1 MTRKVIRP
9 ILALTRDD
17 LLKVQPQADFAGR
30 VSLRQ
35 VEAVWQQLQ
44 KALEPAVCYRAYE
57 DGHIEVCA
65 TLGGEIDEYLAQAQ
79 VSGRML
85 DALLADRLC
94 MKLLLKL
101 YQVLEDAEGELS
113 GKAFSYAFPEDPDVI
128 GSILDHT
135 GADVRQNDSGLMIP
149 LKSTA
154 YLLYPVSG
162 SAGEPCSGICGAC
175 GSRNCPYAGKQEKD
189 PAGAFKYSYGYQRIF
204 GTMPKDEKEHT

>member
-17 LLKVQPQADFAGR
+17 LLKVQQQADFAGR

-44 KALEPAVCYRAYE
+44 KALRPAVCYRTFE

-65 TLGGEIDEYLAQAQ
+65 TLGGETDEYLAQVQA
-79 VSGRML
+79 SGRML

-101 YQVLEDAEGELS
+101 YQVLENAAGAFS
-113 GKAFSYAFPEDPDVI
+113 GKGFSYAFPEDPDVI

-162 SAGEPCSGICGAC
+162 SAGKPCSGICGAC

>member
-17 LLKVQPQADFAGR
+17 LLKVQQQPDFSGQ

-44 KALEPAVCYRAYE
+44 KTLQPAVCYQTYE
-57 DGHIEVCA
+57 DGHVEVCA
-65 TLGGEIDEYLAQAQ
+65 TLGGETDEYLAHTQA
-79 VSGRML
+79 SGRML

-128 GSILDHT
+128 GSILEHT

-154 YLLYPVSG
+154 YLLYPGSG
-162 SAGEPCSGICGAC
+162 SAAEPCSGICGAC
-175 GSRNCPYAGKQEKD
+175 SSRNCPYAGKQERD